1 MDNLIVAELEFRKYY
16 IKLNII
22 EPGQAVL
29 LEND

>member
-1 MDNLIVAELEFRKYY
+1 MDNLIVAELVTSSY